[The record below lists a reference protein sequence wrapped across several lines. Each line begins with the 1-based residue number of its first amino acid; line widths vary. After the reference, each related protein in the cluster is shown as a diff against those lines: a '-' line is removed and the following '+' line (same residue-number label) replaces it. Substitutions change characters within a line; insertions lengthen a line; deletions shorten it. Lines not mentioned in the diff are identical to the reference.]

1 MNSLRSNSTP
11 SLLRTCQSSYGIL
24 SFQPP
29 TIHFSI
35 SFYTLKAERF
45 TNEGCFRRRVCM
57 LYCIGCKLSDGEPE
71 SKKTW
76 YIIDVS
82 EFEKLKVFYFLK
94 HLDKSVIVS
103 FFDLSLTNTE
113 IISQYRLT
121 YTPHSGLN
129 SLPLYEIERS

>member
-1 MNSLRSNSTP
+1 
-11 SLLRTCQSSYGIL
+11 
-24 SFQPP
+24 
-29 TIHFSI
+29 
-35 SFYTLKAERF
+35 
-45 TNEGCFRRRVCM
+45 M

-76 YIIDVS
+76 DIIDVS

-94 HLDKSVIVS
+94 HFDKSVIVS

-121 YTPHSGLN
+121 YIPHSN
-129 SLPLYEIERS
+129 FDRLPFYVTEIR

>member
-1 MNSLRSNSTP
+1 MLTP
-11 SLLRTCQSSYGIL
+11 V
-24 SFQPP
+24 
-29 TIHFSI
+29 
-35 SFYTLKAERF
+35 
-45 TNEGCFRRRVCM
+45 GCFRRRVCM

-76 YIIDVS
+76 DIIDVS

-94 HLDKSVIVS
+94 HFDKSVIVS